1 MPDEPGGGMRRDYL
15 GFVLLIYGASLLFGA
30 MQTEVGSRALGNPI
44 EGDFLLELLAWGLV
58 GAAVLVAGIV
68 LVVQSVRHP
77 VVRQRLP
84 PPSDLGPEPTATYKT
99 PWSAIAFLIFIVLLV
114 LLYLGLVLTSSGI
127 QGVLLQFVFFVPI
140 IVVLL
145 ILARWWA
152 RMTSP
157 RNEPP
162 PSPK

>member
-1 MPDEPGGGMRRDYL
+1 MRRDYL
-15 GFVLLIYGASLLFGA
+15 GFVLLIYGAGVLFGA
-30 MQTEVGSRALGNPI
+30 METTAANRALGNPI

-77 VVRQRLP
+77 VARQPLRPLTNP
-84 PPSDLGPEPTATYKT
+84 APEPTGAYRT

-114 LLYLGLVLTSSGI
+114 LLYLGLVLIASGI
-127 QGVLLQFVFFVPI
+127 QGVLLQFVFWVPI

-145 ILARWWA
+145 ILARWWSM
-152 RMTSP
+152 MTSP
-157 RNEPP
+157 RSEPP